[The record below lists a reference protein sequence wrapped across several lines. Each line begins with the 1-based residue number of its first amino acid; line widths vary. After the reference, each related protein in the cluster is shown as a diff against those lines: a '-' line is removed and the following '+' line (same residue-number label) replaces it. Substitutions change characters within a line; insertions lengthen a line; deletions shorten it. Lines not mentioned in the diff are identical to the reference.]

1 MGHRGRAQESARLLG
16 LTLGGVGRRSAAF
29 PGLSFGTV
37 HVLGAV
43 VQTLYAREA
52 VLTATSKLQV
62 RGFLLR
68 VETGWGP
75 PRPETSLLG
84 TQDGTR
90 SKGAGAQGILAAV
103 RTQIRGLT
111 HLFRADQRAAHV
123 RG

>member
-1 MGHRGRAQESARLLG
+1 M
-16 LTLGGVGRRSAAF
+16 
-29 PGLSFGTV
+29 
-37 HVLGAV
+37 
-43 VQTLYAREA
+43 QTLYAREA
-52 VLTATSKLQV
+52 VLTATSKLQA

-90 SKGAGAQGILAAV
+90 SEGAGAQGILAAV

-111 HLFRADQRAAHV
+111 HLFRAEQRAAHV
-123 RG
+123 RGWWRSEGQRHVAHARSHRLAQDSGRPCHCPHFTARRGGPEK